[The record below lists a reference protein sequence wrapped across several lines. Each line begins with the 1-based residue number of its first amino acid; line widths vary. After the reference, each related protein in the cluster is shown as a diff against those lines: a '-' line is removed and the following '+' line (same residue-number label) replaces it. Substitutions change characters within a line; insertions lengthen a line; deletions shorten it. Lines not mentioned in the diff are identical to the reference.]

1 MAFSGS
7 DPVRSQRF
15 LKACRREAT
24 DCTPIWIMRQA
35 GRYLPEYRKLRE
47 KHAMLELAKTP
58 ELATR
63 VTLLP
68 VERFELDAA
77 ILFSDIMVP
86 IWGMGVPFRIEENV
100 GPVIDD
106 PLRSEAQIRS
116 LRSFDAQR
124 DVSFVLEA
132 IRQIRHELGGRI
144 PLIGFAGAPFTLASY
159 LIEGKSPRRLRWT
172 KTLMLDRPD
181 LWEELM
187 RRLTDTVI
195 AYLTAQV
202 AAGAQAL
209 QLFDSWVGNLSP
221 AQYAEFVQ
229 PHSRRIFQALKG
241 AGAPL
246 IHFGTETSTLL
257 EKMAQAGGDVVGAD
271 WRIPLDE
278 AWRRIGPDRAIQGNL
293 DPAVLFAGPEVVCRE
308 AAAVLDL
315 AGGRPGHVFNLGHG
329 IFPDTPVD
337 SVARL
342 VDFVHQTSLRPA
354 S

>member
-1 MAFSGS
+1 VPSRS
-7 DPVRSQRF
+7 DTARSQRF

-68 VERFELDAA
+68 VERFDLDAA

-86 IWGMGVPFRIEENV
+86 LWGMGVPFRIEESV

-106 PLRSEAQIRS
+106 PLRTEAAIRD
-116 LRSFDAQR
+116 LKSFDAQR
-124 DVSFVLEA
+124 DVPFVLEA
-132 IRQIRHELGGRI
+132 IRQIRRELDGRI

-159 LIEGKSPRRLRWT
+159 LIEGRSPRRLRWT
-172 KTLMLDRPD
+172 KALMFDRPD
-181 LWEELM
+181 LWDELM
-187 RRLTDTVI
+187 GRLTDTVI

-221 AQYAEFVQ
+221 AQYATFVQ
-229 PHSRRIFQALKG
+229 PHSRRIFQALKETG
-241 AGAPL
+241 VPL
-246 IHFGTETSTLL
+246 IHFGTETSALL
-257 EKMAQAGGDVVGAD
+257 ERMAEAGGDVVGAD

-278 AWRRIGPDRAIQGNL
+278 AWRRIGQDRGIQGNL
-293 DPAVLFAGPEVVCRE
+293 DPAVLFAGSGVVRRE
-308 AAAVLDL
+308 AGAVLSL

-329 IFPDTPVD
+329 ILPETPVEN
-337 SVARL
+337 VACL
-342 VDFVHQTSLRPA
+342 VDFVHEASRRPA